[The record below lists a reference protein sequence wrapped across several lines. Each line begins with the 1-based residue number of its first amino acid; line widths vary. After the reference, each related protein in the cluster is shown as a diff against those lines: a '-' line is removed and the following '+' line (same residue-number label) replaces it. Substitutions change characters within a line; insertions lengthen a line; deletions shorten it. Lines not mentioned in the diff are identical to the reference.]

1 MRHFF
6 SLFLFL
12 ALGLQAQITHPADG
26 FLYDR
31 TTVSKIEI
39 TLPADSLAALLNPA
53 NAFAEH
59 DYPANMV
66 FTRGTTVDTV
76 LNIGFRLR
84 GNTSRTA
91 DKKSFKVSINS
102 FVSGRR
108 YQGVKDMNLNGEH
121 NDPSI
126 SRARLC
132 WELGAE
138 IGLPVSRVAHTQ
150 LYINGVYRGLYINVE
165 HINDDWLGL
174 RFGNS
179 SGNLYKCTWPANLR
193 YISQNPNDYKL
204 LRSDSTRVYEL
215 KTNESVDDYAG
226 LENLIDIL
234 NNTPTNQLECALDD
248 VFNIEGFLKV
258 LAFEVAM
265 GHWDN
270 YFFNQ
275 NNYYLYDNPATG
287 KFEYL
292 PYDIDNSMGVDWF
305 NIDWATRNIN
315 NWGNPNEFMPLADRL
330 LALPQLNEMF
340 KFYLKE
346 INLAY
351 GNISF
356 ENKVNGVHT
365 QIAPYAY
372 QDTFKGLDY
381 GFTNLDFKNSF
392 DSTQAQFHVKKGIL
406 TYRNQR
412 YVANTQQLGI
422 VNSAP
427 IISFIQAEQTSGNQ
441 FLITALVEDE
451 TAVTAVCTYKLNNGT
466 PQSIPLFDDGQHG
479 DGAAGDGFFGNY
491 INNLNTGTLSYQI
504 TATDSSNKN
513 RTRPCTPKN
522 VAIATANTL
531 VINEFMADN
540 DNVIADPFGNFS
552 DWVELFNNSADSI
565 FLGDYYL
572 TDDASDPFEWQLP
585 AEYLAAGGFK
595 LIWADSD
602 TTLGADHADFSLSK
616 GGEEIGLF
624 KNNGGVADTIDYI
637 LFGAQTTD
645 VSYGRQTDAS
655 AVWVFFNTSTPNA
668 SNGTIGILEEDA
680 LGIRLFPNP
689 YQGAFQAQNTTGNVM
704 YIEVF
709 SSHGMLLQRVEIEPF
724 SEKQIFDGCAPGLR
738 IVRISDGKTSSITKL
753 ISF

>member
-1 MRHFF
+1 MRHIF

-66 FTRGTTVDTV
+66 FTHGTTVDTV

-138 IGLPVSRVAHTQ
+138 IGLPVSRVAHTE

-315 NWGNPNEFMPLADRL
+315 NWGNPNEFLPLADRL

-346 INLAY
+346 INLAF

-412 YVANTQQLGI
+412 YVANIQQLGI

-427 IISFIQAEQTSGNQ
+427 IISFLQAEQTSGNQ

-451 TAVTAVCTYKLNNGT
+451 TAVTAICTYKLNNGT
-466 PQSIPLFDDGQHG
+466 PQNIPLFDDGQHG

-522 VAIATANTL
+522 VAIATANAL

-540 DNVIADPFGNFS
+540 DNVIADPFGNYS

-668 SNGTIGILEEDA
+668 SNGTIGILEA
-680 LGIRLFPNP
+680 KATGVRLFPNP
-689 YQGAFQAQNTTGNVM
+689 YKGLFQAQNTTGNVM

-709 SSHGMLLQRVEIEPF
+709 SSHGMLLQRIEIEPF
-724 SEKQIFDGCAPGLR
+724 SEKQIFDSCAPGLR
-738 IVRISDGKTSSITKL
+738 ILRISDGKTSSITKL